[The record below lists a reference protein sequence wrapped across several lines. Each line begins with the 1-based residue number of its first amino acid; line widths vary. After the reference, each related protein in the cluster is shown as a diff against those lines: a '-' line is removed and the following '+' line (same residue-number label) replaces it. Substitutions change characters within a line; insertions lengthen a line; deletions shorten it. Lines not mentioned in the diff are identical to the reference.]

1 MQKAC
6 NFGHRYENTNS
17 NTDVTIHEQ
26 VAAPLHTDGNKIL
39 HSYGLERRDLNV
51 SHSVHEPSGGWTV
64 ETEQG
69 MVVYCINCAYVMW
82 LTCE

>member
-26 VAAPLHTDGNKIL
+26 VAAPLHTDGNKTL
-39 HSYGLERRDLNV
+39 HSYGLERRDLKRKSFCARAEWWV
-51 SHSVHEPSGGWTV
+51 DGGNRTR
-64 ETEQG
+64 
-69 MVVYCINCAYVMW
+69 YVG
-82 LTCE
+82 LLH